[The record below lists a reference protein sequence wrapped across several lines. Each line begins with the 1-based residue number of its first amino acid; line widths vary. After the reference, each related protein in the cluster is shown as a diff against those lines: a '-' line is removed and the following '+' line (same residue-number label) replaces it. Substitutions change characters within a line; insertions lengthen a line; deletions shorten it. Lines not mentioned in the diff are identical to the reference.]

1 MNRLLRGVKEFISPA
16 SVKHHSLPP
25 LEAGLRPN
33 SRLEAAVALTP
44 PGEYEPDDV
53 CVLPSGGIRFTA
65 GSKVLAWE
73 SGQVRELA
81 DVGGPAGPLVRREG
95 TLLTGVEGR
104 GLVAVD
110 EDGKTTEVCSDPAV
124 QRCVTDLAVRPDGS
138 LVVVVGSTEV
148 GADGWARAL
157 IAADRSGR
165 LVAVDGGR
173 AEVVADRLAWPS
185 GVAVEPDGSL
195 LVSLSH
201 QQRIE
206 RRSLDH
212 PDRGKAVLQRLAFY
226 PGRIRV
232 SPQGWWAAAP
242 YLRNRATELLLSEH
256 EMRDDMV
263 RSIEEAQ
270 WLLPSLRRENIYLDP
285 LQMGQLRVLGVL
297 KPWAPPRSYGLV
309 FLFGGDGR
317 VIESH
322 HSRADGNRHGITGI
336 DEAGGRVVVA
346 GKGCRA
352 LLELRRDNGGTG
364 AA

>member
-1 MNRLLRGVKEFISPA
+1 
-16 SVKHHSLPP
+16 
-25 LEAGLRPN
+25 
-33 SRLEAAVALTP
+33 
-44 PGEYEPDDV
+44 
-53 CVLPSGGIRFTA
+53 
-65 GSKVLAWE
+65 
-73 SGQVRELA
+73 
-81 DVGGPAGPLVRREG
+81 
-95 TLLTGVEGR
+95 
-104 GLVAVD
+104 
-110 EDGKTTEVCSDPAV
+110 
-124 QRCVTDLAVRPDGS
+124 VRPDGS
-138 LVVVVGSTEV
+138 LIVTVGSTEV

-157 IAADRSGR
+157 IAGDRSGR
-165 LVAVDGGR
+165 LVTVDGDR
-173 AEVVADRLAWPS
+173 ARVIAEQLPWPS

-201 QQRIE
+201 DQRIE
-206 RRSLDH
+206 RRSPDE
-212 PDRGKAVLQRLAFY
+212 PDRGRSVLQRLAFY

-232 SPQGWWAAAP
+232 SPQGWWVAAP
-242 YLRNRATELLLSEH
+242 YLRNRATELLLSEP

-263 RSIEEAQ
+263 ANVGEAQ

-322 HSRADGNRHGITGI
+322 HSRADGTRHGITGV

>member
-1 MNRLLRGVKEFISPA
+1 VNRALQGVKEFLRPT

-33 SRLEAAVALTP
+33 SRLEQAVPLTP
-44 PGEYEPDDV
+44 PGDYEPDDV
-53 CVLPSGGIRFTA
+53 CVLENGGLRFTA
-65 GSKVLAWE
+65 GTAVMAWE
-73 SGQVRELA
+73 SGNVKELA
-81 DVGGPAGPLVRREG
+81 DVGGPAGPLVRRENE
-95 TLLTGVEGR
+95 LIVGVDGR
-104 GLVAVD
+104 GLVAVS
-110 EDGKTTEVCSDPAV
+110 ESGQCTEICSDPAV
-124 QRCVTDLAVRPDGS
+124 QRSVTDLAVRPDGS
-138 LVVVVGSTEV
+138 LIVAVGSTEF

-157 IAADRSGR
+157 IAGQRTGR
-165 LVAVDGGR
+165 LATVDGAR
-173 AEVVADRLAWPS
+173 AEVVAERLPWPS

-201 QQRIE
+201 GHRIE
-206 RRSLDH
+206 RRSPDQ
-212 PDRGKAVLQRLAFY
+212 PDRGRPVLDNLAFF

-232 SPQGWWAAAP
+232 SPQGWWVAAP
-242 YLRNRATELLLSEH
+242 YLRNRATELLLSEP

-263 RSIEEAQ
+263 STVGEAQ

-322 HSRADGNRHGITGI
+322 HSRADGTRHGITGV
-336 DEAGGRVVVA
+336 DEAAGRVVVA

-352 LLELRRDNGGTG
+352 LLELRRDDGGTG

>member
-1 MNRLLRGVKEFISPA
+1 VKEFLRPA

-33 SRLEAAVALTP
+33 SRLEQAVPLTP
-44 PGEYEPDDV
+44 PGDYEPDDV
-53 CVLPSGGIRFTA
+53 CTLESGGLRFTA
-65 GSKVLAWE
+65 GTAVFAWE
-73 SGQVRELA
+73 AGNVKELA
-81 DVGGPAGPLVRREG
+81 DVGGPVGPMVRRENE
-95 TLLTGVEGR
+95 LIVGVDGR
-104 GLVAVD
+104 GLVSVSDAGQCR
-110 EDGKTTEVCSDPAV
+110 ELCTDPAV
-124 QRCVTDLAVRPDGS
+124 QRGVTDLAVRPDGS
-138 LVVVVGSTEV
+138 LVVAVGSTEV

-157 IAADRSGR
+157 IAGHRTGR
-165 LVAVDGGR
+165 LVTVDGGR
-173 AEVVADRLAWPS
+173 AEVIGERLPWPS

-195 LVSLSH
+195 LLSLSQAH
-201 QQRIE
+201 RIE
-206 RRSLDH
+206 RRNLSH
-212 PDRGKAVLQRLAFY
+212 PDRGDAVLDNLAFY

-232 SPQGWWAAAP
+232 SPQGWWVAAP
-242 YLRNRATELLLSEH
+242 YLRNRATELLLSEP

-263 RSIEEAQ
+263 STVGEAQ

-322 HSRADGNRHGITGI
+322 HSRADGTRHGITGV

-346 GKGCRA
+346 GRGCRA

>member
-1 MNRLLRGVKEFISPA
+1 VNRVMRGVKEFLRPA

-33 SRLEAAVALTP
+33 SRLEEAVTLTK
-44 PGEYEPDDV
+44 PGDYEPDDV
-53 CVLPSGGIRFTA
+53 CVLESGGIRFTA
-65 GSKVLAWE
+65 GNAVYAWE
-73 SGQVRELA
+73 SGDVRQLA
-81 DVGGPAGPLVRREG
+81 DVGGAAGPLIRREDM
-95 TLLTGVEGR
+95 LITGVDGR

-110 EDGKTTEVCSDPAV
+110 EDGKSTELCSDPAV
-124 QRCVTDLAVRPDGS
+124 QRGVTDLAVRPDGS
-138 LVVVVGSTEV
+138 LIVAVGSTEV
-148 GADGWARAL
+148 GADGWPRAL
-157 IAADRSGR
+157 IAGDRSGR
-165 LVAVDGGR
+165 LVVVDGGR
-173 AEVVADRLAWPS
+173 AQVVAERLPWPS

-201 QQRIE
+201 HQRIE
-206 RRSLDH
+206 RRSPDH
-212 PDRGKAVLQRLAFY
+212 PDRGSAVLEKLAFY

-232 SPQGWWAAAP
+232 SANGWWVAAP

-263 RSIEEAQ
+263 KSIDEAQ

-322 HSRADGNRHGITGI
+322 HSRADGSRHGITGV